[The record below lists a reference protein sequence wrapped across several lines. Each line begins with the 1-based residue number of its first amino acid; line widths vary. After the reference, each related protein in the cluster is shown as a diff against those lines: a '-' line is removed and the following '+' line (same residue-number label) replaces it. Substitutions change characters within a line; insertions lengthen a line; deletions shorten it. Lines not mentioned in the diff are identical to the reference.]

1 MPGERFTSLYV
12 APGDPLPDSGRARH
26 RVGALLGETVFADH
40 GERLAAQLDRQL
52 GIPVPGDGR
61 YSSHW
66 RAFLRECRTADFLDI
81 ITVVYRYLFWHVSD
95 GTAIWWR
102 DAVRQIFAEEN
113 LAYNIDDVGGV
124 HPRVDQEFQRN
135 LTSAI
140 AALQSDRYQNVR
152 ELVESVSS
160 KLATQPPNY
169 KQAWRAMLSAMEMLF
184 GLMFPHARLSA
195 DEIERRLQPVI
206 RLAYAGDATAQG
218 AAQRM
223 LTGFQEWVAAS
234 HAYRHE
240 PGVAEPG
247 QPPEDIAILAISTAT
262 SWLRWLAALD
272 QQRSA

>member
-1 MPGERFTSLYV
+1 MPGERFTGLYV
-12 APGDPLPDSGRARH
+12 APGEPLPDSGRARH

-52 GIPVPGDGR
+52 GVAVPGDGR

-81 ITVVYRYLFWHVSD
+81 VTVVYRYLFWHVSD
-95 GTAIWWR
+95 ATAIWWR
-102 DAVRQIFAEEN
+102 DTVRQIFAEEN
-113 LAYNIDDVGGV
+113 LAYHIDDVGGV
-124 HPRVDQEFQRN
+124 HPQIDREFQRN

-152 ELVESVSS
+152 ALVESVSS
-160 KLATQPPNY
+160 ELAAQPPNY
-169 KQAWRAMLSAMEMLF
+169 RQAWRAMLSAMEMLF
-184 GLMFPHARLSA
+184 GLMFPYARLST

-206 RLAYAGDATAQG
+206 KRAYPGDAIAQR

-223 LTGFQEWVAAS
+223 LTGFQEWVGAS

-240 PGVAEPG
+240 PGAAEPG

-272 QQRSA
+272 EQR